1 MKVSKLFES
10 DLNNARSQNQQQIKT
25 NNFSKLSKNENT
37 NSSVKEKIMLF
48 TNVATASNKPPILL
62 KAHNPRPVSQ
72 IIGNASKPSQESNPN
87 LLKYQNNQLASS
99 FQSIFKNT
107 PSSSPSSSCIK
118 VDYLS
123 KNISTNLKLNSFS
136 SLNTNTTILPSTT
149 TLTSIETISVTNQC
163 LKGHSPNRP
172 NSSHTTKSTEKKNSF
187 KSVKDKI
194 AYFSSNQV
202 VNSQNKSINGNKNNK
217 ISKSIEII
225 SSQVQNAIH
234 IKKTRP
240 KEWDSLKYAYNS
252 NNNENSNELIKSN
265 IIFLIH

>member
-1 MKVSKLFES
+1 MNPKEHKL
-10 DLNNARSQNQQQIKT
+10 N
-25 NNFSKLSKNENT
+25 KNENN

-62 KAHNPRPVSQ
+62 KAHNLRPVSQ
-72 IIGNASKPSQESNPN
+72 IIGNTSKASQESNQN

-107 PSSSPSSSCIK
+107 PSSSPSSSCNK
-118 VDYLS
+118 VDSLS

-136 SLNTNTTILPSTT
+136 SLNTNTTIIPSTT
-149 TLTSIETISVTNQC
+149 TFTSIETISVTNQC

-194 AYFSSNQV
+194 AYFSSNQI
-202 VNSQNKSINGNKNNK
+202 VNSQNKSINGNKNNN

-252 NNNENSNELIKSN
+252 SNNENSNESIKSN